1 MYLTP
6 SSPQTPKPTR
16 LIGRFMDL
24 HVPFEKRMLGLDVSF
39 HGESVVSAGA
49 W

>member
-1 MYLTP
+1 
-6 SSPQTPKPTR
+6 
-16 LIGRFMDL
+16 MDL

-49 W
+49 CSIDAYACGCLF